1 MVPLEVATTWARMLS
16 VTAGAGAAAGAPGP
30 GTRIR
35 GKPALDFGSGP
46 WLGLIDFE
54 GLRRAEREALLPW
67 LRERAE
73 PLLLVRH
80 LLLAKP
86 LGEEVFIELGPRA
99 LEAMPEGFRDAPR
112 PILILA
118 PAGRTRPERRRQYL
132 DALSRLRIPLVSAG
146 SSLWAIREF
155 DPDFVVALAR
165 LWKESERAAFRSAID
180 PSQTRLFDQQLPAAE
195 AAVLDDLV
203 GARDEESEI
212 ALDLESVSALN
223 PDAHPLAVYAA
234 VERTRNRRKA
244 AKERTQFSAR
254 TIEARLS
261 ARGFPEDVPSCTEQ
275 FAARAAA
282 IVPLLPAELQ
292 RAFEASEL
300 LARD

>member
-1 MVPLEVATTWARMLS
+1 MDPLEVTTTWARMLS
-16 VTAGAGAAAGAPGP
+16 VTAGACAAAGAPGP

-67 LRERAE
+67 LRERIE

-155 DPDFVVALAR
+155 DPEFVVALAR
-165 LWKESERAAFRSAID
+165 LWKDSERSAFRDSID

-203 GARDEESEI
+203 GAPDEESEI
-212 ALDLESVSALN
+212 ALDVESVAALN

-244 AKERTQFSAR
+244 PKERTQFSAR

-282 IVPLLPAELQ
+282 I
-292 RAFEASEL
+292 RSEE
-300 LARD
+300 RRVGKECRS

>member
-1 MVPLEVATTWARMLS
+1 MVPLEAATTWARMLS
-16 VTAGAGAAAGAPGP
+16 VTAGACAAAGEPGP

-54 GLRRAEREALLPW
+54 GLRRPEREALLPW
-67 LRERAE
+67 LRERIE

-99 LEAMPEGFRDAPR
+99 LEAMPEGFREGPR

-132 DALSRLRIPLVSAG
+132 DALSRLHIPLVSAG

-155 DPDFVVALAR
+155 DPDFVVALAQ
-165 LWKESERAAFRSAID
+165 LWRESERAAFRAGID

-195 AAVLDDLV
+195 AALLDDLV
-203 GARDEESEI
+203 GARDEESET
-212 ALDLESVSALN
+212 ALDVESVSVLN
-223 PDAHPLAVYAA
+223 PAARPHHRSAA
-234 VERTRNRRKA
+234 VRPRLPGRR
-244 AKERTQFSAR
+244 SVLHR
-254 TIEARLS
+254 TICGPS
-261 ARGFPEDVPSCTEQ
+261 GRGRTVAPG
-275 FAARAAA
+275 RAAA
-282 IVPLLPAELQ
+282 RFRGLGA
-292 RAFEASEL
+292 
-300 LARD
+300 AREGLNQMSPGAVA